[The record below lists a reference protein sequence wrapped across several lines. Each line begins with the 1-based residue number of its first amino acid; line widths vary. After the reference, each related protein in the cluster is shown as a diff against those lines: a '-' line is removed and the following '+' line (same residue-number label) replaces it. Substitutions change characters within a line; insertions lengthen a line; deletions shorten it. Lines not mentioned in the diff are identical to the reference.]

1 MRRSMLLIITI
12 SVCLIAVTT
21 LVAAPDSP
29 SAAYSIPWWT
39 VDGGGGNSQGGP
51 YVLGGTIGQADAHT
65 SSGGIYA
72 LVGGFWNETVWLG
85 YRLYLPLVRK

>member
-1 MRRSMLLIITI
+1 MRRIMILIITF
-12 SVCLIAVTT
+12 SVCLVVVST

-29 SAAYSIPWWT
+29 SAVYSIPWWT

-51 YVLGGTIGQADAHT
+51 YALGGTVGQADAQT
-65 SSGGIYA
+65 SSGGVYA
-72 LVGGFWNETVWLG
+72 LTGGFWNETVRPG